1 MTNLLT
7 WSFWLTLSPENLTP
21 LAQKIFIGF
30 LIFLAASAILVAL
43 IKRRG
48 SIYRGFFKKLY
59 GFFLGNAVIG
69 LIFFFFNYEIVP
81 FFSARFWLAIWALVM
96 IVWLFFII
104 KKLKVIPRQKKE
116 QAKNEELKKYL
127 P

>member
-7 WSFWLTLSPENLTP
+7 WSFWLTLSPESLTP

-59 GFFLGNAVIG
+59 GFLLGNAVIG
-69 LIFFFFNYEIVP
+69 LIFFFFNYEMVP

-116 QAKNEELKKYL
+116 QTKNEELKKYL